1 MIDHAPSVFS
11 MRRITSILMIT
22 TVLLIAACTTTQTQ
36 KLVLSEPMN
45 SDLEGR
51 VMRETGIS
59 GAVVGGLAGGAGAG
73 GLAFVTAIATGS
85 SAENAGI
92 AAAIAGGSGAVV
104 GGVVGA
110 QEGRKRGEKM
120 VAQALSRDQ
129 IQSYIQG
136 AKAYNERI
144 AQDNES
150 LKSQIQQISKNPDVN
165 SRKPQYYKLKVVT
178 EGEIKTVDNRI
189 AERQKAL
196 SKLEWSTADK
206 SQYEAELTSLKTER
220 KKLQTTYQQ
229 IIESTSAAAT
239 M

>member
-1 MIDHAPSVFS
+1 MINDSQQEFS
-11 MRRITSILMIT
+11 MKRIGSGFTMMVLFLIAGCT
-22 TVLLIAACTTTQTQ
+22 TVQTQ

-73 GLAFVTAIATGS
+73 GLAFVTAVATGS

-92 AAAIAGGSGAVV
+92 AAAIAGGSGALV

-110 QEGRKRGEKM
+110 QEGRKKGEKI

-129 IQSYIQG
+129 IQNYIQG
-136 AKAYNERI
+136 AKAYNQRI

-150 LKSQIQQISKNPDVN
+150 IKSQINQIAQNSDVK

-178 EGEIKTVDNRI
+178 EGEMKTVDNRI
-189 AERQKAL
+189 NERQKAL
-196 SKLEWSTADK
+196 SQLDWDSADK
-206 SQYEAELTSLKTER
+206 GQYAAELNSLKIER
-220 KKLQTTYQQ
+220 KKLQSTYQQ
-229 IIESTSAAAT
+229 IVESTSAAST